1 MDENNESVYYT
12 EEDGTKY
19 AAYTDGELRGGVFS
33 PASCVFGT
41 ENDLLFFGTES
52 GDICV
57 FNNDKRGVAP
67 DFLKEQSDFNEEEY
81 TSFYGNEIH
90 PHFYNFDWHAPRYA
104 LKTVSDDGGI
114 PNFTKN
120 TVKHSLVVKVRCIGN
135 GAVNCEVGTDKSGY
149 KEIAEL
155 PDSVLNFAEF
165 DFENLS
171 FANLE
176 YATLALKEREKGWL
190 EKNVAFYSEKF
201 SSPFGIYSI
210 IYRFTVKGKI
220 KH

>member
-1 MDENNESVYYT
+1 M
-12 EEDGTKY
+12 
-19 AAYTDGELRGGVFS
+19 
-33 PASCVFGT
+33 
-41 ENDLLFFGTES
+41 
-52 GDICV
+52 
-57 FNNDKRGVAP
+57 
-67 DFLKEQSDFNEEEY
+67 
-81 TSFYGNEIH
+81 
-90 PHFYNFDWHAPRYA
+90 
-104 LKTVSDDGGI
+104 KTVSDNGGI

-120 TVKHSLVVKVRCIGN
+120 TVKHSLVVKVRCIG
-135 GAVNCEVGTDKSGY
+135 GSEVNCEVGTDRRGY
-149 KEIAEL
+149 TEVARL

-190 EKNVAFYSEKF
+190 EKSVAFFSEKY

-220 KH
+220 KQ